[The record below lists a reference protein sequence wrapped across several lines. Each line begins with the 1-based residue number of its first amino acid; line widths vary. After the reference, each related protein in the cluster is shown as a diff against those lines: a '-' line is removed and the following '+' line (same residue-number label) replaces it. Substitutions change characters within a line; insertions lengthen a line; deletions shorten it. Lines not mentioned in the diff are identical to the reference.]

1 MALLTMQQIK
11 KIVGGEWVVAPQD
24 ETATVQ
30 HYGLYGGEIR
40 RDIGANNLLFAM
52 SLEHWRHGSGN
63 SGVYLNTFKDNH
75 DKVVALQPYLKMAI
89 VERPVPESSVPQLQ
103 VPDAYQA
110 MEKLVRV
117 IQPAYTGK
125 NIGVT
130 GSVGKSTTKTLI
142 AYLLQHLGPTVSSVG
157 NHNSRTS
164 GKIQALNVE
173 QSDFNVLELAAMA
186 FNYQEPGEK
195 RIGIAALVPFDL
207 AVLTQVDAGQKGWD
221 ARLTADVKTRMG
233 ASLKPDAPF
242 LVNAAIKN
250 LDEVTDFVHRYTQ
263 NLITYGLTPASD
275 YQGQLAA
282 DGQLTLIHQGIRLGK
297 VDATGLDEGMVS
309 DMVGALTAY
318 HLLGGQLTPAVLL
331 DFGEKCAQTST
342 RKVHRFV
349 ANGHQVTIVDDTH
362 NAELLSIKNFIHY
375 AQHYQVGPH
384 TKKLFIEGRVI
395 NLRKISVK
403 THTEVTQ
410 LLNAANFDQ
419 FYTYGPEMDWV
430 IPAADFARYGGYFT
444 TPSAVTQAIAAEADQ
459 DLVIFIKG
467 DSRNSSID
475 RIAENLMH
483 NLDYWA
489 TPASAFA
496 MSIGADQPLAYSRN
510 GVGRLLIILK
520 IMEQLAAGK
529 LQLTDALTITNPMPR
544 DHSRHKIGLTKDAA
558 YTVYDLLTIA
568 IVTSAPDVIMNLA
581 EHLYGT
587 HGRQIVQA
595 LRQHAQAL
603 DLSDQ
608 TVANV
613 TGRPTKQPQRT
624 YLADLTKIGAAFT
637 RLPNGIFSLLSA
649 QQIMVNGKL
658 HHKRSQLFKTG
669 KIAGSVFNDWQER
682 SGLYFTHDQQGK
694 HAVAFINSPH
704 LSTADA
710 LMADW
715 VDDRVDS
722 AQLVPANTT
731 IHLQTPVVNV
741 LADTYFGED
750 YTRRRQQRDQT
761 DALQKY
767 GYGHSFA
774 KIGKFFSDSDYNLVN
789 FEAVF
794 AQGASPLDDVKP
806 FVLDAR
812 AEPTLAELKKQH
824 FNLAMLGNNHANDY
838 GPDALSTTLTA
849 FKSAGM
855 VTVGAGNDRTDARRV
870 VTLDF
875 DGQQLALFNGY
886 WYRNP
891 AENLFDFYARA
902 NQPGVNCLDTLMAQD
917 IRHYKQAHPQAL
929 VVVSAHWG
937 TDYGDIKPA
946 QEETAQRLV
955 RAGADLI
962 IGHGPHRLQPITY
975 LGKAPV
981 LYSIGN
987 GVFNNNGEFKKRD
1000 VPPYA
1005 AIVRL
1010 NIVEHQLYWCP
1021 IYADNRTTF
1030 WQPDFVSDA
1039 DFAEICQ
1046 LNGPKF
1052 ATTQLDNGVNA
1063 AVIPF

>member
-1 MALLTMQQIK
+1 MAQLTMQQIQE
-11 KIVGGEWVVAPQD
+11 IVGGKWVVAPQD
-24 ETATVQ
+24 ETATIQ

-52 SLEHWRHGSGN
+52 SLEHWQHGSGN
-63 SGVYLNTFKDNH
+63 SGVYLHTFKDNH
-75 DKVVALQPYLKMAI
+75 DRVAALQDYLKMAI
-89 VERPVPESSVPQLQ
+89 VERPVPTSSVPQLQ

-117 IQPAYTGK
+117 IQPAYQGK

-173 QSDFNVLELAAMA
+173 QSQYNVLELAAMA
-186 FNYQEPGEK
+186 LNYQEPGQD
-195 RIGIAALVPFDL
+195 RIGIAALIAFDL

-233 ASLKPDAPF
+233 ASLKPGAPF
-242 LVNAAIKN
+242 LVNSAIHN

-263 NLITYGLTPASD
+263 NLVTYGLTPDSD
-275 YQGQLAA
+275 YAGQLDAH
-282 DGQLTLIHQGIRLGK
+282 GQLTLVHRGIRLGQL
-297 VDATGLDEGMVS
+297 DATGLDEGMVS
-309 DMVGALTAY
+309 DMVGALAAY
-318 HLLGGQLTPAVLL
+318 HLLGGQLTPAILL
-331 DFGEKCAQTST
+331 DFSEKCAQTST
-342 RKVHRFV
+342 RKVHHFV
-349 ANGHQVTIVDDTH
+349 ANGHQITIVDDTH

-375 AQHYQVGPH
+375 AQHYQVTPH

-410 LLNAANFDQ
+410 LLNQANFDQ

-430 IPAADFARYGGYFT
+430 IPAADFASYGGYFT
-444 TPSAVTQAIAAEADQ
+444 TPRAVTRAIAQTADQ

-475 RIAENLMH
+475 RIADNLMA
-483 NLDYWA
+483 NLDYEA

-496 MSIGADQPLAYSRN
+496 MSIGEPQPQAYSRN

-520 IMEQLAAGK
+520 VMEELAAGK
-529 LQLTDALTITNPMPR
+529 LQLTDALTITNPMPK
-544 DHSRHKIGLTKDAA
+544 DHSRHKVGLAKGAA
-558 YTVYDLLTIA
+558 YTVFDLLTIA
-568 IVTSAPDVIMNLA
+568 IVASAPDVITNLA
-581 EHLYGT
+581 EHLYGR

-595 LRQHAQAL
+595 LQRHAAQL
-603 DLSDQ
+603 GLSDQ

-613 TGRPTKQPQRT
+613 TGRPTKRPQRT
-624 YLADLTKIGAAFT
+624 YLADLEKIGEAFT
-637 RLPNGIFSLLSA
+637 RLPNGVFSLLSA
-649 QQIMVNGKL
+649 QQIMVNG
-658 HHKRSQLFKTG
+658 HFYHKRSQLFKTG
-669 KIAGSVFNDWQER
+669 KIAGSLFNDWQEQ
-682 SGLYFTHDQQGK
+682 SGLFFTQDQQGK

-704 LSTADA
+704 LSTTDA

-715 VDDRVDS
+715 VDAQADS
-722 AQLVPANTT
+722 AQLIPANTT
-731 IHLQTPVVNV
+731 VALQTPVINL

-750 YTRRRQQRDQT
+750 YTRRREHRGQP

-767 GYGHSFA
+767 GYGHSFE
-774 KIGKFFSDSDYNLVN
+774 KIGKFFSPTAYNLFN

-794 AQGASPLDDVKP
+794 AQGASPLDAVKP

-812 AEPTLAELKKQH
+812 AQPTLAELQRHH
-824 FNLAMLGNNHANDY
+824 FDLAMLGNNHANDY
-838 GPDALSTTLTA
+838 GPAALTDTLAAFHDAGIA
-849 FKSAGM
+849 
-855 VTVGAGNDRTDARRV
+855 TVGGGVDRTDARRV
-870 VTLDF
+870 VTLDY
-875 DGQQLALFNGY
+875 DGQQVALFNGY

-902 NQPGVNCLDTLMAQD
+902 NRAGVACLDTLMAQD
-917 IRHYKQAHPQAL
+917 IRRYKQAHPSAL
-929 VVVSAHWG
+929 VLVSAHWG
-937 TDYGDIKPA
+937 TDYGDVKPA
-946 QEETAQRLV
+946 QRETAHRLV
-955 RAGADLI
+955 QAGADII

-975 LGKAPV
+975 IGAAPV

-1010 NIVEHQLYWCP
+1010 NLAERRLYWCP
-1021 IYADNRTTF
+1021 IYADNRQTF
-1030 WQPDFVSDA
+1030 WQPDFVSAD
-1039 DFAEICQ
+1039 DFAQIVATD
-1046 LNGPKF
+1046 GPKF
-1052 ATTQLDNGVNA
+1052 ATTQLEDGISAV
-1063 AVIPF
+1063 VIPF